1 MKFHKLISV
10 ILHPIVIPTIGVLLF
25 LALTPDFIRKE
36 RQYLL
41 LGIVFFSTYIVPVVS
56 LVILN
61 ALGVI
66 KSFQVESIKERKIP
80 LFLML
85 CVFYILGWLL
95 IRIPDFRDLG
105 VLFYG
110 TNLSLIV
117 IYVLFFFKI
126 KTSLHIVS
134 MSSTLGFFLIYGTLN
149 SISILPIA
157 AIIIVLTGL
166 LASSRLHLKAHTH
179 LEVYLGFFL
188 GISAQYVGYL
198 LL

>member
-1 MKFHKLISV
+1 
-10 ILHPIVIPTIGVLLF
+10 VIPTIGVLLF

-56 LVILN
+56 LVILK

-117 IYVLFFFKI
+117 IYVLFFFNI

>member
-1 MKFHKLISV
+1 
-10 ILHPIVIPTIGVLLF
+10 VIPTIGVLLF

-36 RQYLL
+36 RQYLV
-41 LGIVFFSTYIVPVVS
+41 LGIVFFSTYVVPIIS
-56 LVILN
+56 LIILK

-85 CVFYILGWLL
+85 LIFYILGWFL
-95 IRIPDFRDLG
+95 IMIPDFKDLG

-117 IYVLFFFKI
+117 IYILFFFNI

-134 MSSTLGFFLIYGTLN
+134 MSSALGFFLIYGTLN

-157 AIIIVLTGL
+157 VIIIMLTGL
-166 LASSRLHLKAHTH
+166 LASSRLYLKAHTP

-188 GISAQYVGYL
+188 GITSQYVGYL